1 MDYKVEFEVDGD
13 SVSYTVRAENVLEAE
28 EVAKK
33 KLKNDIKVR
42 TKAMQRGS
50 STSSWKV
57 KQIEN
62 IPDAGDEFENV
73 YGESS
78 NYELT
83 DAQLVICDKNISK
96 GQGKII
102 AKFKDIK

>member
-1 MDYKVEFEVDGD
+1 MNYKVEFEVDGD
-13 SVSYTVRAENVLEAE
+13 SISYTVRAENVLEAE

-62 IPDAGDEFENV
+62 IPEHGDEFENV
-73 YGESS
+73 YGESD
-78 NYELT
+78 NY
-83 DAQLVICDKNISK
+83 LVICDKNINK
-96 GQGKII
+96 RQGKIT

>member
-1 MDYKVEFEVDGD
+1 MTYKVEFEVDGD
-13 SVSYTVRAENVLEAE
+13 AVTYTVRAENVLDAE
-28 EVAKK
+28 SAAKK

-62 IPDAGDEFENV
+62 IKDAAPTQSFAPQNR
-73 YGESS
+73 SPIP
-78 NYELT
+78 
-83 DAQLVICDKNISK
+83 LV
-96 GQGKII
+96 
-102 AKFKDIK
+102 FL

>member
-1 MDYKVEFEVDGD
+1 MNYKVEFEVDGD

-50 STSSWKV
+50 HTSAWKV
-57 KQIEN
+57 KHIEN
-62 IPDAGDEFENV
+62 IKDAW
-73 YGESS
+73 
-78 NYELT
+78 
-83 DAQLVICDKNISK
+83 
-96 GQGKII
+96 
-102 AKFKDIK
+102 